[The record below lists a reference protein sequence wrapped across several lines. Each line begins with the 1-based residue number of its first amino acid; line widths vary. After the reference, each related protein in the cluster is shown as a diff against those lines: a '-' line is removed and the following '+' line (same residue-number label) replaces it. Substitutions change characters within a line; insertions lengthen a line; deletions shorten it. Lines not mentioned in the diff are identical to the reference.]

1 MRLDPLSITARAWYI
16 NQLIYRNRL
25 DEAEREMEKLAA
37 TAPVFYA
44 MYRGR
49 LDSRGG
55 KWANGMLGYL
65 ESWQIDPTPVY
76 ARRGLSLYFAFVG
89 LESEA
94 LAIPDVS
101 LVRALTFLGRHAD
114 AARTAEALLADDPM
128 SMTRCRFTAAALWG
142 RPWPLPEITSAPGPF
157 SRSYGIKA
165 VDGSRGEACLI
176 SVA

>member
-1 MRLDPLSITARAWYI
+1 LYI

-25 DEAEREMEKLAA
+25 DEAEREAEKLAA

-65 ESWQIDPTPVY
+65 ESWQIWQIDPTPVY

-128 SMTRCRFTAAALWG
+128 SILWG